1 MNAMKKNGE
10 EGKTVSPEK
19 NVVRTE
25 TAPMRT
31 EVCAGAEVEVCR
43 RSETESD
50 TSGTRPIPAVGIA
63 DLSACMQAVIEGLE
77 EKRKYAAVHTYQCTL
92 NSYTRFAGGEGTPI
106 PVEEVFRAG
115 RLKSYEE
122 WLVRVNERSWNTVS
136 TYMRTLRAVYNR
148 ISPPGSAG
156 HDPRLFADVHTKVES
171 RTKRALTG
179 WQVHRLMSADFAILP
194 EGQRR
199 VLAYFLLMF
208 LLRGMPFIDLAHLR
222 KKDVRGGVIVYQRH
236 KTGRQITVRIP
247 KEAVPLMKSFRTEGD
262 ESVYLLPILKGA
274 NKEGRELYRS
284 YLLALRDFNKELA
297 KLAAGLLP
305 GTKVSSYTARHT
317 WATLAY
323 YQGTPVG
330 IISEAM
336 GHSSIRVTETYLK
349 PFGNKRVDRENNKLI
364 SSVVRWKEKGR
375 GADSAFKIS

>member
-10 EGKTVSPEK
+10 EGKVVSPEK
-19 NVVRTE
+19 GLSPEVGQAEAFGARTGARNI
-25 TAPMRT
+25 AP
-31 EVCAGAEVEVCR
+31 EVCTLPAGGA
-43 RSETESD
+43 TD
-50 TSGTRPIPAVGIA
+50 LPAY
-63 DLSACMQAVIEGLE
+63 MQAVIEGLE
-77 EKRKYAAVHTYQCTL
+77 EKKKYAAVHTYQCTL
-92 NSYTRFAGGEGTPI
+92 NSYTRFAGGEGTPM
-106 PVEEVFRAG
+106 PMEEVFSAG
-115 RLKSYEE
+115 RLKGYEE

-148 ISPPGSAG
+148 ISPPGSVG
-156 HDPRLFADVHTKVES
+156 HDPKLFADVHTKVES

-179 WQVHRLMSADFAILP
+179 RQAHALMNADFATLP
-194 EGQRR
+194 EEQRR

-208 LLRGMPFIDLAHLR
+208 LFRGMPFIDLAHLR

-247 KEAVPLMKSFRTEGD
+247 KEAVPLMKRFRGTGD
-262 ESVYLLPILKGA
+262 ESVYLFPILPGA
-274 NKEGRELYRS
+274 KEEGRELYRS
-284 YLLALRDFNKELA
+284 YLLALREFNKGLA
-297 KLAAGLLP
+297 RLAAELLP

-336 GHSSIRVTETYLK
+336 GHSSVRVTETYLK
-349 PFGNKRVDRENNKLI
+349 PFGNKRIDRENNKLI

-375 GADSAFKIS
+375 ETRSAL

>member
-10 EGKTVSPEK
+10 EGKVVSPEK
-19 NVVRTE
+19 GLSPEVGQAEAFAARTGARNI
-25 TAPMRT
+25 AP
-31 EVCAGAEVEVCR
+31 EVCTLPAGGA
-43 RSETESD
+43 TD
-50 TSGTRPIPAVGIA
+50 LPAY
-63 DLSACMQAVIEGLE
+63 MQAVIEGLE
-77 EKRKYAAVHTYQCTL
+77 EKKKYAAVHTYQCTL
-92 NSYTRFAGGEGTPI
+92 NSYTRFAGGEGTPM
-106 PVEEVFRAG
+106 PMEEVFSAG
-115 RLKSYEE
+115 RLKGYEE

-156 HDPRLFADVHTKVES
+156 HDPKLFADVHTKVES

-179 WQVHRLMSADFAILP
+179 RQAHALMNADFATLP
-194 EGQRR
+194 EEQRR

-208 LLRGMPFIDLAHLR
+208 LFRGMPFIDLAHLR
-222 KKDVRGGVIVYQRH
+222 KKDARGGVIVYQRH

-247 KEAVPLMKSFRTEGD
+247 KEAVPLMKRFRGTGD
-262 ESVYLLPILKGA
+262 ESVYLFPILPGA
-274 NKEGRELYRS
+274 KEEGRELYRS
-284 YLLALRDFNKELA
+284 YLLALREFNKGLA
-297 KLAAGLLP
+297 RLAAELLP

-336 GHSSIRVTETYLK
+336 GHSSVRVTETYLK
-349 PFGNKRVDRENNKLI
+349 PFGNKRIDRENNKLI

-375 GADSAFKIS
+375 ETRSAL

>member
-222 KKDVRGGVIVYQRH
+222 KKDVRGGRDRLPTAQDGTADNG
-236 KTGRQITVRIP
+236 KDTQGGR
-247 KEAVPLMKSFRTEGD
+247 AAD
-262 ESVYLLPILKGA
+262 EEFPDG
-274 NKEGRELYRS
+274 G
-284 YLLALRDFNKELA
+284 
-297 KLAAGLLP
+297 
-305 GTKVSSYTARHT
+305 
-317 WATLAY
+317 
-323 YQGTPVG
+323 
-330 IISEAM
+330 
-336 GHSSIRVTETYLK
+336 
-349 PFGNKRVDRENNKLI
+349 
-364 SSVVRWKEKGR
+364 
-375 GADSAFKIS
+375 

>member
-1 MNAMKKNGE
+1 MKKNGE
-10 EGKTVSPEK
+10 EGKVVSPEK
-19 NVVRTE
+19 GLSPEVGQAEAFGARTGARNI
-25 TAPMRT
+25 AP
-31 EVCAGAEVEVCR
+31 EVCTLPAGGA
-43 RSETESD
+43 TD
-50 TSGTRPIPAVGIA
+50 LPAY
-63 DLSACMQAVIEGLE
+63 MQAVIEGLE
-77 EKRKYAAVHTYQCTL
+77 EKKKYAAVHTYQCTL
-92 NSYTRFAGGEGTPI
+92 NSYTRFAGGEGTPM
-106 PVEEVFRAG
+106 PMEEVFSAG
-115 RLKSYEE
+115 RLKGYEE

-156 HDPRLFADVHTKVES
+156 HDPKLFADVHTKVES

-179 WQVHRLMSADFAILP
+179 RQAHALMNADFATLP
-194 EGQRR
+194 EEQRR

-208 LLRGMPFIDLAHLR
+208 LFRGMPFIDLAHLR

-247 KEAVPLMKSFRTEGD
+247 KEAVPLMKRFRGTGD
-262 ESVYLLPILKGA
+262 ESVYLFPILPGA
-274 NKEGRELYRS
+274 KEEGRELYRS
-284 YLLALRDFNKELA
+284 YLLALREFNKGLA
-297 KLAAGLLP
+297 RLAAELLP

-336 GHSSIRVTETYLK
+336 GHSSVRVTETYLK
-349 PFGNKRVDRENNKLI
+349 PFGNKRIDRENNKLI
-364 SSVVRWKEKGR
+364 LLSGGKRKEEKP
-375 GADSAFKIS
+375 AVLCKATDWTKITF